1 MKVLF
6 LTSVYDFNDK
16 GNLNVDL
23 IDTIAAHGHEVTVIT
38 PKERKYS
45 PQEKVEKWG
54 NITTLQFKCLNF
66 RGKVNAIEKGIST
79 LSLGFQYLHAIK
91 KYFKGIPYDMVVY
104 TTLPITYKPVL
115 KYLKKKYG
123 TFCYLQ
129 QKDFFPQSAVDLGML
144 KKGSLPYNL
153 FRRIEIGLF
162 KASDKIGVISPRN
175 VEYILRENSYLP
187 NDIAEYCPNG
197 ITPTPHDLI
206 LKKKKGMIEMR
217 NKLGIPA
224 DAVVF
229 IYGGNISRAQGVEFI
244 EEMFSKLATMPI
256 PNTFFL
262 MIGSGNGY
270 EPLKKHV
277 ESLGIINIK
286 FIDILPKKE
295 FDEIL
300 PVADVGMVFLDKR
313 FTIANIPSRTL
324 AHMDMEQAIISATDS
339 FTDYKEL
346 VEDNQLGLWCETGDV
361 EAMLRNIRKL
371 TEDKGFR
378 EECSRNSRRYLE
390 NECNAENAYS
400 IIEKS
405 YKEWKLKARY

>member
-6 LTSVYDFNDK
+6 MTSVYDFNDK

-38 PKERKYS
+38 PKERKYF
-45 PQEKVEKWG
+45 PQEKIEKKG

-79 LSLGFQYLHAIK
+79 LSLGLQYLHAIK
-91 KYFKGIPYDMVVY
+91 KYFKDVPYDMVIY

-144 KKGSLPYNL
+144 KKGSLPYKL
-153 FRRIEIGLF
+153 FRHIEIGLF

-175 VEYILRENSYLP
+175 VEYILRENPYLSS
-187 NDIAEYCPNG
+187 NVAEYCPNG
-197 ITPTPHDLI
+197 ITPTPIDVVR
-206 LKKKKGMIEMR
+206 KKKEASCEMR
-217 NKLGIPA
+217 EKLGIPKE
-224 DAVVF
+224 AVVF

-244 EEMFSKLATMPI
+244 QDMFTSLAANPI
-256 PNTFFL
+256 PNTYFL

-277 ESLGIINIK
+277 GSLELSNVK
-286 FIDILPKKE
+286 FFDLLPKKE

-346 VEDNQLGLWCETGDV
+346 VENNKLGLWCETGDIV
-361 EAMLRNIRKL
+361 SMMNNLKKMA
-371 TEDKGFR
+371 EDKVFR
-378 EECSRNSRRYLE
+378 TECSVNSRKNLE
-390 NECNAENAYS
+390 KDCNAENAYS
-400 IIEKS
+400 IIKHS
-405 YKEWKLKARY
+405 YKEWKSKKS

>member
-6 LTSVYDFNDK
+6 MTSVYDFNDK

-45 PQEKVEKWG
+45 PQEKIEKWG
-54 NITTLQFKCLNF
+54 NITTLQFRCLNF

-91 KYFKGIPYDMVVY
+91 KYFNGVSYDMVVY

-144 KKGSLPYNL
+144 KKGSLPYKL
-153 FRRIEIGLF
+153 FRKIEIGLF
-162 KASDKIGVISPRN
+162 RASDKIGVISSRN
-175 VEYILRENSYLP
+175 VEYILRENPYL
-187 NDIAEYCPNG
+187 DHDVAEYCPNG
-197 ITPTPHDLI
+197 ITPTPI
-206 LKKKKGMIEMR
+206 EIVRRKKEDSCKMKD
-217 NKLGIPA
+217 KLGIPK

-244 EEMFSKLATMPI
+244 QDMFTALASNPI
-256 PNTFFL
+256 PNTYFL

-277 ESLGIINIK
+277 ESLGLNNVR
-286 FIDILPKKE
+286 FFELLPKKE

-324 AHMDMEQAIISATDS
+324 AHMDMEQAIVSATDS

-346 VEDNQLGLWCETGDV
+346 VENNQLGLWCETGDT
-361 EAMLRNIRKL
+361 ETMLKNLRKL
-371 TEDKGFR
+371 AEDKVFR
-378 EECSRNSRRYLE
+378 NECARNARLNLE
-390 NECNAENAYS
+390 NDCNAENAYS
-400 IIEKS
+400 IIERS
-405 YKEWKLKARY
+405 YNEWKSKQ

>member
-1 MKVLF
+1 
-6 LTSVYDFNDK
+6 
-16 GNLNVDL
+16 
-23 IDTIAAHGHEVTVIT
+23 
-38 PKERKYS
+38 
-45 PQEKVEKWG
+45 
-54 NITTLQFKCLNF
+54 
-66 RGKVNAIEKGIST
+66 
-79 LSLGFQYLHAIK
+79 
-91 KYFKGIPYDMVVY
+91 MVVY

-144 KKGSLPYNL
+144 KKGTLPYNL
-153 FRRIEIGLF
+153 FRQIEIGLF

-175 VEYILRENSYLP
+175 VEYILRENPYL
-187 NDIAEYCPNG
+187 NQDVAEYCPNG
-197 ITPTPHDLI
+197 ITPTPI
-206 LKKKKGMIEMR
+206 EIVRRKKDESGKMR
-217 NKLGIPA
+217 EKLGIPK
-224 DAVVF
+224 DSVVF

-244 EEMFSKLATMPI
+244 QDMFTALASNPI
-256 PNTFFL
+256 PNTYFL

-277 ESLGIINIK
+277 ESLGLNNVK
-286 FIDILPKKE
+286 FFELLPKKE

-346 VEDNQLGLWCETGDV
+346 VENNQLGLWCETGDT
-361 EAMLRNIRKL
+361 ETMLKNLRKL
-371 TEDKGFR
+371 SEDKVFR
-378 EECSRNSRRYLE
+378 NECAKNARLNLE
-390 NECNAENAYS
+390 KDCNAENAYS
-400 IIEKS
+400 IIERS
-405 YKEWKLKARY
+405 YNEWSLRKE